1 MKTSRTIVPRV
12 TVLVFNSV
20 LHDARVLKEAD
31 SLARQGHEVKIIGLH
46 DKRVSGVHF
55 QRPSGV
61 KIELCRPLL
70 TDAVQQIIRLCQ
82 FLIAAL
88 VLALVAWY
96 GWSNAT
102 DGSPPPTGI
111 YLTIA
116 GLAAFLV
123 VGIAKRKQ
131 LRSLTIRHIVPSL
144 PTRIKRV
151 GRKLS
156 RFYLAGQR
164 LFDTSRQKLRTLV
177 RSWAR
182 PAFQRLR
189 HKMMVDAAV
198 SDAPDIIHCHD
209 MWTLPAGVAAKRQ
222 TGAQLVWDAHEIYEE
237 VAQGS
242 PEHAQLCRKTLRRS
256 QRHIDGFITIND
268 SIAAFYA
275 THYKDLPPA
284 VIIKNATVP
293 QPPVQYDGRLH
304 YASGL
309 PETQKV
315 VLYQGGF
322 SEKRGLRA
330 LVAAAAYLSD
340 EWTLVMMGWGRLE
353 AELKEIGGRINDEA
367 KTRANPA
374 VCFIPAAS
382 QVELAQWSAGGTV
395 GLIPYE
401 NVGLNHLY
409 CTPNKLWEYPAA
421 GVPILC
427 SPLVEMSRVIGAH
440 GIGWTLPEDASPEQI
455 ASVINQL
462 DPSALSNARAACRT
476 YIESDNWITYESRL
490 FDLYEK
496 LTARIP
502 AKIGENRIR
511 ETKVA

>member
-1 MKTSRTIVPRV
+1 MRTSRTIVPRV

-31 SLARQGHEVKIIGLH
+31 SLARQGHEVKIVGLH
-46 DKRVSGVHF
+46 DKRVSGMHF

-70 TDAVQQIIRLCQ
+70 TDAVQQLIRVAQ
-82 FLIAAL
+82 FLAAAL
-88 VLALVAWY
+88 VVTLLAWY
-96 GWSNAT
+96 GWSNVT
-102 DGSPPPTGI
+102 DGTLPPTHV
-111 YLTIA
+111 YLAVTV
-116 GLAAFLV
+116 LATFIV

-131 LRSLTIRHIVPSL
+131 LKSLTIHHVTPRL
-144 PTRIKRV
+144 PASIKRV
-151 GRKLS
+151 GRKLA
-156 RFYLAGQR
+156 RLYQAGQR
-164 LFDTSRQKLRTLV
+164 RFDTLRQKVRTLV
-177 RSWAR
+177 RPWAR

-189 HKMMVDAAV
+189 HKMMVDAV
-198 SDAPDIIHCHD
+198 ISDAPDIIHCHD

-242 PEHAQLCRKTLRRS
+242 PEHAQLCRKILRRS

-275 THYKDLPPA
+275 THYKELPPA
-284 VIIKNATVP
+284 IIIKNATVP

-304 YASGL
+304 HASGI
-309 PETQKV
+309 PETQKI

-330 LVAAAAYLSD
+330 LVAASAHLSD
-340 EWTLVMMGWGRLE
+340 DWTLVMMGWGKLE
-353 AELKEIGGRINDEA
+353 AELKEIGGRINDRA
-367 KTRANPA
+367 GTRANPA
-374 VCFIPAAS
+374 VCFIPAAA

-427 SPLVEMSRVIGAH
+427 SPLVEMSLVIRAH

-455 ASVINQL
+455 AAVINQL
-462 DPSALSNARAACRT
+462 DPSALSQARAACRT
-476 YIESDNWITYESRL
+476 YIESDNWNTYESRL
-490 FDLYEK
+490 FDLYERLNVK
-496 LTARIP
+496 IA
-502 AKIGENRIR
+502 AKNGENRIR